1 MQISLNLTRQRIDQ
15 IDPLM
20 TNKQLGSHDI
30 SDLLSKNLKDSP
42 LKEVFTNFELR
53 QKYQVALL
61 QALDLTGFS
70 RFSNEIFI
78 GEMNDKGMIRL
89 FTRQASIISR
99 LKNKLPSLLHC
110 FRESG
115 FPVKE
120 IQLKVLPKSNLDPE
134 TSSQEEA
141 KTGAIALSA
150 SQFQSWETLLKATDP
165 DSPTFQAIELL
176 LFNAKKVANK
186 SA

>member
-1 MQISLNLTRQRIDQ
+1 
-15 IDPLM
+15 M
-20 TNKQLGSHDI
+20 TNNQLGSHEI
-30 SDLLSKNLKDSP
+30 SELLSKNLKDSP

-53 QKYQVALL
+53 QKYQLALN

-70 RFSNEIFI
+70 HFSNDIFI

-120 IQLKVLPKSNLDPE
+120 IQLKVLPKSNLEPE
-134 TSSQEEA
+134 NTCQEET
-141 KTGAIALSA
+141 KPDPIALSA
-150 SQFQSWETLLKATDP
+150 SQFQSWENLLRATDP
-165 DSPTFQAIELL
+165 ESPTYQAIELL